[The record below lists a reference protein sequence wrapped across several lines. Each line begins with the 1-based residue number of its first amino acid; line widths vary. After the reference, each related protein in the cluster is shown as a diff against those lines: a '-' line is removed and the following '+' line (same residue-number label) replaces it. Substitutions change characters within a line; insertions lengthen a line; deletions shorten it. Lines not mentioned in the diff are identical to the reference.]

1 MAEKVTIGNCE
12 LWHGDCREVL
22 PLLPPVDLVLTDP
35 PYGLGKILMRTPS
48 QTTRWS
54 KHFGTGAPEW
64 DKETVDDAV
73 AIAIS
78 AGAQAIVW
86 GGQFYELGKARCLLS
101 WNKIIR
107 NWSSSEA
114 EIAWTNL
121 DKPNRCFDY
130 SHGQLATEGK
140 HYHPTQKPVPL
151 MVWCLD
157 QAGRPATVLDPFMGS
172 GSTGVACV
180 QLGLA
185 FIGVERERQYFDA
198 ACRRIEQAYAQPR
211 LFEDAKVGAGDTAV
225 QEDWTK

>member
-1 MAEKVTIGNCE
+1 MKMAEKVVIGNAE

-22 PLLPPVDLVLTDP
+22 PLLPRFAAVVTDP
-35 PYGLGKILMRTPS
+35 PYGLADVLQRTPGGV
-48 QTTRWS
+48 TRWS
-54 KHFGTGAPEW
+54 KHFGTGAPTW
-64 DKETVDDAV
+64 DRVTVADGVTA
-73 AIAIS
+73 AIAQADS
-78 AGAQAIVW
+78 AIVW
-86 GGQFYELGKARCLLS
+86 GGQFYLLQPSRCWLS

-114 EIAWTNL
+114 EHAWTNL
-121 DKPNRCFDY
+121 DKPNRVFDY

-151 MVWCLD
+151 MAWCLD

-185 FIGVERERQYFDA
+185 FTGIERERGYFDA
-198 ACRRIEQAYAQPR
+198 ACERIERAQAQGSLLPLDQTPVATQQVME
-211 LFEDAKVGAGDTAV
+211 L
-225 QEDWTK
+225 